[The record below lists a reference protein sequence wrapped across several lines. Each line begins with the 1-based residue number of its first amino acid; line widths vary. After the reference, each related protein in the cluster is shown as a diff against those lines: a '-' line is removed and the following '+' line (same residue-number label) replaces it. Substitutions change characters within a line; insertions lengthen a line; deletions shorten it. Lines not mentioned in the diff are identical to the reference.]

1 MWIIYIHST
10 NNKTEYYY
18 SSSSKYNKVKYS
30 SEAVIST
37 ACCAPGGCLLLLL
50 LPLLFPRP
58 CRSTTSRAG
67 VGTHTVVLVTAVRPL
82 LRNGASGTLASAML
96 ETMKRALFLAH
107 CALAAAAV
115 VV

>member
-1 MWIIYIHST
+1 LLCTRGLPAAAAST
-10 NNKTEYYY
+10 AA
-18 SSSSKYNKVKYS
+18 V
-30 SEAVIST
+30 SEAMQKYY
-37 ACCAPGGCLLLLL
+37 
-50 LPLLFPRP
+50 
-58 CRSTTSRAG
+58 TSRAG

>member
-37 ACCAPGGCLLLLL
+37 ACCAPGGCLLLL